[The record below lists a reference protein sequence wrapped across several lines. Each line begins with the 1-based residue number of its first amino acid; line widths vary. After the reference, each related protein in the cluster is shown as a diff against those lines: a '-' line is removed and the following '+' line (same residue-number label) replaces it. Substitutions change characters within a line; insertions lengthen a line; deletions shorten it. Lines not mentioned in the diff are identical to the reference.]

1 MALVSYAL
9 GTLVLWWH
17 MWPGAST
24 SILMPALPTR
34 PGRVVLDD
42 RQTSQAGLAV
52 PAAASA
58 GHAEQCTGIL
68 LLVGDGTTAAHTP
81 RTRLG
86 AAATRSFVPALS
98 SSLLFSSLL
107 PTHGSLGACWRCLGS
122 WVWEGWVLLM
132 KTTGQRALA
141 ASAFPET
148 TRLGIF

>member
-9 GTLVLWWH
+9 GALVLWWH
-17 MWPGAST
+17 MWPGASS
-24 SILMPALPTR
+24 SILIPALPTR
-34 PGRVVLDD
+34 PGRIVLDD

-86 AAATRSFVPALS
+86 AAAT
-98 SSLLFSSLL
+98 
-107 PTHGSLGACWRCLGS
+107 AC
-122 WVWEGWVLLM
+122 
-132 KTTGQRALA
+132 RALTQA
-141 ASAFPET
+141 ALHDAADDGLVDVRPEVGEVGRR
-148 TRLGIF
+148 RLVVCGECREGRVDALWPEKIG